1 MIQCICASWNEAES
15 SLRIYLIM
23 HFSLL
28 HKQVLLETAIQLMRE
43 RCTLLNTISPSSFR
57 WLFLTSRRKS
67 IFSLLGLRNSWQN
80 WISIIW
86 PCNTSQTVLHTQIL
100 KQTSSRAS
108 FLHEYKTQDWDFSD
122 KHSWYQGKSP
132 RVRSKDK
139 SGAHAFIHT
148 SEKNDSASTYF
159 TQDLTFLAENYLL
172 DHCSSSH
179 ASFIPCT
186 VGTPTRAVRLTHSC
200 ITSQ

>member
-1 MIQCICASWNEAES
+1 M
-15 SLRIYLIM
+15 
-23 HFSLL
+23 
-28 HKQVLLETAIQLMRE
+28 LLETAIQLVRE

-108 FLHEYKTQDWDFSD
+108 FLHEWMKQNSRLRLLWQTQLVSRQISTCQIPRQVWSTCLYPHLRKKGLSIYIFYPRPHFFGRELPPRPLLFFTRKLHSLHCWD
-122 KHSWYQGKSP
+122 P
-132 RVRSKDK
+132 
-139 SGAHAFIHT
+139 
-148 SEKNDSASTYF
+148 N
-159 TQDLTFLAENYLL
+159 
-172 DHCSSSH
+172 
-179 ASFIPCT
+179 
-186 VGTPTRAVRLTHSC
+186 
-200 ITSQ
+200 